1 MLQRRALFPDLAP
14 LHAAQPTTSHVIL
27 PLLLPQVD
35 WLHRLPTTHLVAFY
49 LKYLCDAFQ

>member
-1 MLQRRALFPDLAP
+1 MRWHCMPNHNATSRPPAAL
-14 LHAAQPTTSHVIL
+14 PT
-27 PLLLPQVD
+27 PQVE